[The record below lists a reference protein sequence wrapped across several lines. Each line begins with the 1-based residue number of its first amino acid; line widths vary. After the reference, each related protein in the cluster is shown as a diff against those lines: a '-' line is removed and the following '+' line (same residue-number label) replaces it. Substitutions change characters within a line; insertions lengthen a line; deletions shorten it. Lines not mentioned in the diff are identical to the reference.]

1 MREQS
6 EEVQTQYEV
15 GSTHVWRER
24 TRYRPARE
32 RQRGYR
38 PSPYLFRRGLETVKL
53 DLIEFRILQ
62 FLAATPY
69 RAFSRR
75 TIAAAVS
82 TTRLPVREDTL
93 DQHIARLRERLGFF
107 HNYIQT
113 VPHIGYRFK
122 A

>member
-1 MREQS
+1 
-6 EEVQTQYEV
+6 
-15 GSTHVWRER
+15 
-24 TRYRPARE
+24 
-32 RQRGYR
+32 
-38 PSPYLFRRGLETVKL
+38 LETVKL
-53 DLIEFRILQ
+53 DYIEFRILQ

-82 TTRLPVREDTL
+82 TTRLPVREDSL

>member
-1 MREQS
+1 MWEPA
-6 EEVQTQYEV
+6 EETRTQYEV
-15 GSTHVWRER
+15 DAPQVWRER
-24 TRYRPARE
+24 RRYRPARE
-32 RQRGYR
+32 RQRGCR
-38 PSPYLFRRGLETVKL
+38 PSPYLFRRGLETIQL

-82 TTRLPVREDTL
+82 TAHLPVREETL

-107 HNYIQT
+107 RDYIQT
-113 VPHIGYRFK
+113 VPHLGYRFK